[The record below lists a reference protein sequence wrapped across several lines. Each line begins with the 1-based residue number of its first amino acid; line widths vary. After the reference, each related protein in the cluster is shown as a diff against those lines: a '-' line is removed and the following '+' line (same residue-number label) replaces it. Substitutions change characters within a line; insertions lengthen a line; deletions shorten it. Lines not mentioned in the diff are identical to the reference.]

1 MRILI
6 VEDDPS
12 ERGAGLQA
20 IPGSGLELALVQA
33 LAIRWNARLE
43 PSREASGS
51 TLGVL
56 WT

>member
-6 VEDDPS
+6 AEDDPF

-20 IPGSGLELALVQA
+20 VPGSGLTLVQA
-33 LAIRWNARLE
+33 LAVRWNARLE
-43 PSREASGS
+43 PSWEASGS
-51 TLGVL
+51 TLSVL